1 MIKTLFY
8 TGMFLNFIFLGVFLF
23 VIIVGISDEL
33 ATDMVEKT
41 RLFFAF
47 KKLDIFLISIFGI
60 LLPLINLYFLIKVN
74 LKIKL

>member
-60 LLPLINLYFLIKVN
+60 LLPLINLYILFKVN

>member
-60 LLPLINLYFLIKVN
+60 LLPLINLYFLFKVN

>member
-1 MIKTLFY
+1 MIKSLFY
-8 TGMFLNFIFLGVFLF
+8 TGMILNIIFLTVFLF

-47 KKLDIFLISIFGI
+47 TKLDIYLISMFGI
-60 LLPLINLYFLIKVN
+60 LLPLINIYFLIKVN

>member
-8 TGMFLNFIFLGVFLF
+8 TGMILNFIFLGVFLF

-60 LLPLINLYFLIKVN
+60 LLPLINLYFLFKVN